1 VAPTTISSGRSLLDA
16 IAAGAF
22 PRPPAAD
29 LLDLDLDEV
38 GDGWTKFSFI
48 ADERYANPLA
58 VHGGIL
64 AAIADFAVTTAIVT
78 QLPSSADVVTADLH
92 TTFLRG
98 IPLDRCRYGCIGRV
112 VHLGRSQ
119 ANATA
124 EIRSPDGPLHVT
136 AVATCRIRTAH

>member
-1 VAPTTISSGRSLLDA
+1 MSSGRSLLDA
-16 IAAGAF
+16 IATGAF

-38 GDGWTKFSFI
+38 ADGWTRFSFV

-64 AAIADFAVTTAIVT
+64 AAIVDFAVTTAIVT
-78 QLPSSADVVTADLH
+78 QLPSGADVVTADLH

-98 IPLDRCRYGCIGRV
+98 IPLDRRRYDCVGRV

-124 EIRSPDGPLHVT
+124 EIRGPDGHLHMI
-136 AVATCRIRTAH
+136 AVATCRIRTAP

>member
-1 VAPTTISSGRSLLDA
+1 MTGLPTITNGRTLLDA
-16 IAAGAF
+16 IAADAF

-38 GDGWTKFSFI
+38 GDGWTKFSFA
-48 ADERYANPLA
+48 ADQRYANPLA

-78 QLPSSADVVTADLH
+78 QLPAGSDVVTADLH

-98 IPLDRCRYGCIGRV
+98 IPLDGLRYDCIGRV

-124 EIRSPDGPLHVT
+124 EIRSRDGHLHVT
-136 AVATCRIRTAH
+136 ALATCRIRV